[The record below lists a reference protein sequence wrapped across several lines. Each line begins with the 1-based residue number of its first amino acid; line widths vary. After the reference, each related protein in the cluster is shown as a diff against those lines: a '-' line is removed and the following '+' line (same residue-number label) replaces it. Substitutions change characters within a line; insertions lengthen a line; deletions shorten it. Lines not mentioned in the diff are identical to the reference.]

1 MLFMGLPRFC
11 MKRGYGSCPAT
22 CGELVQGCIGKKEY
36 ISSYCVDL
44 YSSAMISEKKERKS
58 RFYNRKSKSMQAVEY
73 VFEHFNIDKGE
84 LNKLNLSIRSSIPVG
99 KGMASSTADI
109 GASIIAALDYLDKDM
124 SAEEISKLVSRVEP
138 TDSIFF
144 PEVCIFDPI
153 NGEKR
158 EYLGYIDYKKVLVLE
173 PDARINTVKIRK
185 EKEYYKI
192 LKENK
197 SITEKSFEMLSEGVK
212 NKDRELIRKASEN
225 SALANE
231 KIKETP
237 YLREL
242 IEIARK
248 NDYGF
253 LNISHTGT
261 VVGIAIDEKTDLEKI
276 LYEIK
281 KSDISNVYK
290 KRYVRKIIKGGLR
303 KEK

>member
-1 MLFMGLPRFC
+1 
-11 MKRGYGSCPAT
+11 MKKGYGSCPAT
-22 CGELVQGCIGKKEY
+22 CGELVQGYIGKKEY
-36 ISSYCVDL
+36 ISSYCIDL
-44 YSSAMISEKKERKS
+44 YSSAIISEKKSVKNG
-58 RFYNRKSKSMQAVEY
+58 FYKRKSKSIQAVAY
-73 VFEHFNIDKGE
+73 VFEHFNIDKS
-84 LNKLNLSIRSSIPVG
+84 KLNNIHLSIKSSIPVG

-109 GASIIAALDYLDKDM
+109 GASIMASLDYLGESMTPD
-124 SAEEISKLVSRVEP
+124 EISKLVSKIEP

-153 NGEKR
+153 HGEKR
-158 EYLGYIDYKKVLVLE
+158 ESLGYIDYKKVLVLE
-173 PDARINTVKIRK
+173 PDTRINTVKIRK

-197 SITEKSFEMLSEGVK
+197 FVTQKSFKMLSEGVR
-212 NKDRELIRKASEN
+212 NNDRELIRRASEN

-231 KIKETP
+231 KIKKTP

-242 IEIARK
+242 IEIGRK

-261 VVGIAIDEKTDLEKI
+261 VVGIAIDEKTDIEKI
-276 LYEIK
+276 QYEIK
-281 KSDISNVYK
+281 NTDISKVYRK
-290 KRYVRKIIKGGLR
+290 SYVRKIIKGGIR